1 MEEIRMKGRPLK
13 RALKEMF
20 WSEHPKI
27 MDIQKRLL

>member
-20 WSEHPKI
+20 WNEHPKV
-27 MDIQKRLL
+27 MDIQKMLL